1 MKMTAN
7 FLKYSLILPLFLFG
21 LACSKTDDAIT
32 LNQENPEA
40 ENPINTD
47 TTAASAATFNYLA
60 LGDSYT
66 IGQSVCEGCSFP
78 IQLEAAYNAASDANL
93 QTKIIATT
101 GWRTDQLIKAIAEDN
116 PDASYDIVTLL
127 IGVNNQYQ
135 HTSFS
140 QYETEFPKLLET
152 AIRLAGGDKNN
163 VIVVSIP
170 DYAFTP
176 YGQSSSDPQKISD
189 ELEKYNAFAKAITEN
204 KGVTFLNI
212 TDITQRGLQ
221 EPELVASD
229 GLHPSA
235 LAYKEF
241 VERLLPLVKEK
252 ID

>member
-1 MKMTAN
+1 MKKVAFFN
-7 FLKYSLILPLFLFG
+7 HFSVILAGFLAFS
-21 LACSKTDDAIT
+21 ACSNSDDEEALPTGDPIKTR
-32 LNQENPEA
+32 A
-40 ENPINTD
+40 EMH
-47 TTAASAATFNYLA
+47 YLA

-66 IGQSVCEGCSFP
+66 IGQSVCNECSFP
-78 IQLEAAYNAASDANL
+78 LQLEKAFNTSNDSVL

-101 GWRTDQLIKAIAEDN
+101 GWRTDELIHAIEEDN
-116 PDASYDIVTLL
+116 PDDNYDLVTLL

-135 HTSFS
+135 NRPFS
-140 QYETEFPKLLET
+140 QYEKEFPELLQT

-176 YGQSSSDPQKISD
+176 YGQSTSDPQKISN
-189 ELEKYNAFAKAITEN
+189 ELENYNAFAKATTEAQE
-204 KGVTFLNI
+204 VTFLNI
-212 TDITQRGLQ
+212 TDITQRGVQ

-241 VERLLPLVKEK
+241 VERFLPLVKEK
-252 ID
+252 VTD